1 MRVKDSISA
10 IRNYS
15 IMGRRYLLLLNEKTF
30 CVASLLLLVAAACG
44 SIIAQKVPKPTV
56 RTVSIPIS
64 IYLKG
69 ELSADRREE
78 IVPVDRLIVLE
89 DKQEQQILS
98 IRSIDDAPMALAI
111 IIQEDLTPNFNLQI
125 KDLKEF
131 VKSLPRGSRVMVAY
145 SRGGTTQIAQK
156 FTNDLAR
163 AAAAIRPVAS
173 STTLSPRTP
182 FDAVSDVL
190 NRFDALPAGRRAI
203 VLISDGLDVS
213 NGIGES
219 SPTQS
224 VALDRAILAA
234 QRRSTAVFAIYS
246 PTEIT
251 ERAGSQAVLNGQS
264 SLLRLATETGGRAF
278 FQGNIAPIS
287 FVPFF
292 KDLSLLLNRQYLLT
306 YLSTNMKRGYHR
318 LEVRS
323 TNPDVR
329 IEYPKGYYY

>member
-1 MRVKDSISA
+1 
-10 IRNYS
+10 
-15 IMGRRYLLLLNEKTF
+15 
-30 CVASLLLLVAAACG
+30 
-44 SIIAQKVPKPTV
+44 
-56 RTVSIPIS
+56 
-64 IYLKG
+64 
-69 ELSADRREE
+69 
-78 IVPVDRLIVLE
+78 
-89 DKQEQQILS
+89 
-98 IRSIDDAPMALAI
+98 
-111 IIQEDLTPNFNLQI
+111 
-125 KDLKEF
+125 
-131 VKSLPRGSRVMVAY
+131 
-145 SRGGTTQIAQK
+145 
-156 FTNDLAR
+156 
-163 AAAAIRPVAS
+163 
-173 STTLSPRTP
+173 
-182 FDAVSDVL
+182 VL

-203 VLISDGLDVS
+203 VLISDGLDIS